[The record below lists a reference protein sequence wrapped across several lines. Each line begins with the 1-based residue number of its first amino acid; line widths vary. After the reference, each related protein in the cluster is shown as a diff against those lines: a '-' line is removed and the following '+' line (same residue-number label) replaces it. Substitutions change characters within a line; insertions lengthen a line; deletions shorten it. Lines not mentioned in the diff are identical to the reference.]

1 MGVERIVKKMGRTD
15 RVKYRLG
22 TICIIIGS
30 LLVAAAIGL
39 FIRNIMQAQAAE
51 ESANAAL
58 MAVKSAISERLSD
71 AGKEQEAGEG
81 TKVLQNMEKT
91 VAESDVKKADIKEA
105 NVSETDIKEADVEE
119 AHVNETDVSEYLGY
133 VCIPALE
140 LELPVM
146 SEWSYPKLKLA
157 PCRYYGSAET
167 GNLVIAAH
175 NYPRHFGMLSKLELG
190 NEVKFIDMEGKEWS
204 YEVTAVDVLS
214 PENVEEMTAA
224 GYGLTLFTCTYGGAN
239 RITIRCD

>member
-1 MGVERIVKKMGRTD
+1 MGVERIVKKMSRTD

-30 LLVAAAIGL
+30 LLIAAAIGL

-58 MAVKSAISERLSD
+58 IAVKSAISERLSN
-71 AGKEQEAGEG
+71 AGKEQEAAEG
-81 TKVLQNMEKT
+81 TKVFQNTEKT
-91 VAESDVKKADIKEA
+91 VAESDVKKA
-105 NVSETDIKEADVEE
+105 DIKEADVEE

-157 PCRYYGSAET
+157 PCRYYGSAEK
-167 GNLVIAAH
+167 GDLVIAAH